1 LAYNVFVGEGSNL
14 TTESSGPILV
24 VDDDDDFRSFLAEL
38 LESVGYRIAQ
48 ARDGSSVLA
57 AVLAERPAVVIL
69 DVQLP
74 RLSGYEICRQLRD
87 RFGDD
92 IPILLVSGERTEP
105 LDRAAGLIIG
115 GSDYMTKPVDT
126 NELVARVRRLG
137 GAPSSNGAAS
147 TNGKLASLTRR
158 EREVLSLLTEGLRQ
172 EEIAQTLVI
181 SPTTVATHIQRILR
195 KLEVRS
201 RAQAVAVGLGSNG
214 SRGATPPSVPVP
226 GKIEE

>member
-1 LAYNVFVGEGSNL
+1 L

-48 ARDGSSVLA
+48 AKDGSSVLA

-74 RLSGYEICRQLRD
+74 GLNGYEICCQLRD
-87 RFGDD
+87 RYGDD
-92 IPILLVSGERTEP
+92 IPILLVSGERTEA

-115 GSDYMTKPVDT
+115 GSDYMTKPVDP

-137 GAPSSNGAAS
+137 GAARWNAAN
-147 TNGKLASLTRR
+147 TNGRLASLTRR

-201 RAQAVAVGLGSNG
+201 RAQAVAVGLRSNG